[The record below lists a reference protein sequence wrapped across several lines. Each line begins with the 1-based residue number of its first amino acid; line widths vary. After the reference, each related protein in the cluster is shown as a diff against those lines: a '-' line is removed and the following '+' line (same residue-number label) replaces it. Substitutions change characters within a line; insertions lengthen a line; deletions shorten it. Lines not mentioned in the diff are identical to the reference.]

1 MKYSIDLKIP
11 SSQEWLDAVM
21 TDFDAFLQ
29 DHADCERKASAM
41 ATSLIAKYPDR
52 EKIIPDMIA
61 TAIEELEHFQ
71 QVFELMQKRGVAL
84 NREMQEDPYIKQLM
98 PLTHGGTHESRFLS
112 RMLLGSIVEC
122 RGCERFRMV
131 SEAQE
136 DEDLKKFYK
145 TLWTSEAKHGNIFV
159 ELALEYFEEKTV
171 YDRLHEMMAFEG
183 EVIKNLP
190 VRAAL
195 H

>member
-1 MKYSIDLKIP
+1 MKYSIELKVP
-11 SSQEWLDAVM
+11 SSDAWLAAVM
-21 TDFDAFLQ
+21 ADFGSFLQ

-52 EKIIPDMIA
+52 VKIIPDMIE

-71 QVFELMQKRGVAL
+71 QVFEIMQQKGVPL
-84 NREMQEDPYIKQLM
+84 NKEMKEDPYIKQLT
-98 PLTHGGTHESRFLS
+98 PLTHGGTAESRFLS

-122 RGCERFRMV
+122 RGCERFRLV
-131 SEAQE
+131 SEALS
-136 DEDLKKFYK
+136 DEELKKFYK
-145 TLWTSEAKHGNIFV
+145 MLWTSEAKHGNIFV
-159 ELALEYFEEKTV
+159 ELALQYFDEKTV

-183 EVIKNLP
+183 EVIKLLP
-190 VRAAL
+190 IAPAL

>member
-1 MKYSIDLKIP
+1 MKYSIELKVP
-11 SSQEWLDAVM
+11 SSDAWLAVVM
-21 TDFDAFLQ
+21 ADFNSFLQ

-52 EKIIPDMIA
+52 VKIIPDMIE

-71 QVFELMQKRGVAL
+71 QVFEIMQQKGVPL
-84 NREMQEDPYIKQLM
+84 NKEMKEDPYIKQLT
-98 PLTHGGTHESRFLS
+98 PLTHGGTAESRFLS

-131 SEAQE
+131 SEAQS
-136 DEDLKKFYK
+136 DEELKKFYK
-145 TLWTSEAKHGNIFV
+145 ILWTSEAKHGNIFV
-159 ELALEYFEEKTV
+159 ELALQYFDEKTV

-183 EVIKNLP
+183 EVIKRLP
-190 VRAAL
+190 IAPAL

>member
-1 MKYSIDLKIP
+1 MKYSIDLKVP
-11 SSQEWLDAVM
+11 SSQTWLDAVM
-21 TDFDAFLQ
+21 KDFDAFLQ

-52 EKIIPDMIA
+52 EKIIPDMIE

-71 QVFELMQKRGVAL
+71 QVFELMQQRGVPL
-84 NREMQEDPYIKQLM
+84 NREMKEDPYIKLLT
-98 PLTHGGTHESRFLS
+98 PLTHGGTPETRFLS

-122 RGCERFRMV
+122 RGCERFRLV

-136 DEDLKKFYK
+136 DDKLKKFYK
-145 TLWTSEAKHGNIFV
+145 NLWTSEAKHGNIFV
-159 ELALEYFEEKTV
+159 ELTLHYFDEKTV
-171 YDRLHEMMAFEG
+171 YSRLHEMMEYEG
-183 EVIKNLP
+183 EVIRKLP
-190 VRAAL
+190 IKPAL

>member
-11 SSQEWLDAVM
+11 SSQAWLDAVM
-21 TDFDAFLQ
+21 ADFDAFLQ

-52 EKIIPDMIA
+52 VKIIPDMIE
-61 TAIEELEHFQ
+61 TAIEELEHFH
-71 QVFELMQKRGVAL
+71 QVFALMQRKGIPL
-84 NREMQEDPYIKQLM
+84 NKEMKEDPYLKRLM
-98 PLTHGGTHESRFLS
+98 PLTHGGTQESRFLS

-131 SEAQE
+131 SEAQA
-136 DEDLKKFYK
+136 DEELKKFYK

-159 ELALEYFEEKTV
+159 ALALEYFDEKTV
-171 YDRLHEMMAFEG
+171 YDRLHEMMEYEG
-183 EVIKNLP
+183 EVIQSLP
-190 VRAAL
+190 IAPAL

>member
-21 TDFDAFLQ
+21 ADFDAFLQ

>member
-1 MKYSIDLKIP
+1 MKYSIDLTTS
-11 SSQEWLDAVM
+11 SSQAWLDAVM
-21 TDFDAFLQ
+21 GNFDAFLQ

-52 EKIIPDMIA
+52 EKIIPDMIE

-71 QVFELMQKRGVAL
+71 QVFELMQQRKVAL
-84 NREMQEDPYIKQLM
+84 NKEMKEDPYIRQLM
-98 PLTHGGTHESRFLS
+98 PLTHGGTPESRFLS

-122 RGCERFRMV
+122 RGCERFRMI

-145 TLWTSEAKHGNIFV
+145 NLWTSEAKHGNIYV
-159 ELALEYFEEKTV
+159 ELTLEYFDEKIV
-171 YDRLHEMMAFEG
+171 YDRLQEMMEFEG
-183 EVIKNLP
+183 GVVKKLP
-190 VRAAL
+190 VKPAL

>member
-1 MKYSIDLKIP
+1 MKYSIDLKVP
-11 SSQEWLDAVM
+11 SSPAWLNAVM
-21 TDFDAFLQ
+21 ADFDAFLQ

-52 EKIIPDMIA
+52 EKIIPDMIE

-71 QVFELMQKRGVAL
+71 QVFELMQRRGVTL
-84 NREMQEDPYIKQLM
+84 NADMKEDPYIKQLM
-98 PLTHGGTHESRFLS
+98 PLTHGGTPESRFLS
-112 RMLLGSIVEC
+112 RLLLGSIVEC
-122 RGCERFRMV
+122 RGCERFKMV

-136 DEDLKKFYK
+136 DEELKRFYK
-145 TLWTSEAKHGNIFV
+145 MLWTSEAKHGNVFV
-159 ELALEYFEEKTV
+159 ELALEYFDEKTV
-171 YDRLHEMMAFEG
+171 SDRLHEMMEFEG

-190 VRAAL
+190 IRAAL

>member
-1 MKYSIDLKIP
+1 MKYAIDLKVP
-11 SSQEWLDAVM
+11 SSKEWLNLVM
-21 TDFDAFLQ
+21 ENFNAFLQ

-52 EKIIPDMIA
+52 EEIIPDMIE

-71 QVFELMQKRGVAL
+71 QVFELMQARGVPL
-84 NREMQEDPYIKQLM
+84 NKEMKEDLYIKQLM

-112 RMLLGSIVEC
+112 RLLMGSIVEC
-122 RGCERFRMV
+122 RGCERFKMV
-131 SEAQE
+131 SEAHE
-136 DEDLKKFYK
+136 DPALQKFYK

-159 ELALEYFEEKTV
+159 ELALKYFDEKTV
-171 YDRLHEMMAFEG
+171 YQRLHEMMVYEG
-183 EVIKNLP
+183 EVIRTLP
-190 VRAAL
+190 LKPAL